1 MGKLKDL
8 TGKTFGKWLV
18 LYRNGST
25 PNNAAVWHCKC
36 LGCGM
41 EKDVEGASLFTG
53 KSRMCRKCS
62 AKICNATKWHGDPIV
77 HIFSGMWQRCYDKN
91 YFGYKDYGKRGIAIC
106 DEWLEDRIRFYEWAY
121 ANGYEK
127 GLSIERIDN
136 DLGYFPSNCKFIPKN
151 DQPKNR
157 RCCIFITRDGEKQ
170 CLTYWCELFG
180 IDRHSVKYWAKKKG
194 ISYEESLQ
202 YLLDKKAVN
211 GRNYYK

>member
-1 MGKLKDL
+1 MSKLIDLNGKI
-8 TGKTFGKWLV
+8 FGKWLV

-36 LGCGM
+36 LGCGT
-41 EKDVEGASLFTG
+41 EKDIVGATLIKG

-62 AKICNATKWHGDPIV
+62 AKICNATKWHGDPII

-91 YFGYKDYGKRGIAIC
+91 SIGYKDYGARGITIC
-106 DEWLEDRIRFYEWAY
+106 DEWLNDRTKFYEWAY

-136 DLGYFPSNCKFIPKN
+136 DLGYSPSNCKFIPKSE
-151 DQPKNR
+151 QPKNR
-157 RCCIFITRDGEKQ
+157 RCCIFITRNGETK
-170 CLTYWCELFG
+170 CLTYWCNLFG

-194 ISYEESLQ
+194 ISCDESLQ
-202 YLLDKKAVN
+202 FLIGKNNKRKN
-211 GRNYYK
+211 HHK